1 MILSECARRFKSAAS
16 SSTNASTVAEIGQ
29 RFNPSTIFL
38 VDLRGRFLSVSEIM
52 RFLAELVII
61 AAVIFLGWN
70 KPFKEQVAQAS
81 TTIESK
87 LHGTGAKLQK
97 NQDTSVKRY

>member
-1 MILSECARRFKSAAS
+1 MRLL
-16 SSTNASTVAEIGQ
+16 AEI
-29 RFNPSTIFL
+29 
-38 VDLRGRFLSVSEIM
+38 
-52 RFLAELVII
+52 VII
-61 AAVIFLGWN
+61 GALIFLGWN